1 MMEEDILAIGA
12 ALRTV
17 NQASHYAL
25 ASFPLELHEA
35 NHVISEALLS
45 VYQRRHL
52 NSREYQET
60 IEAESECNTT
70 TLSDKPTQTPTQSET
85 QNTRRTKVW
94 LCRPEAALV
103 KLGEYWLHTGALNPE
118 HRGGRGD
125 LPLILH
131 KAMISNSPMVLAV
144 LRKFF
149 VKRKK
154 LAK

>member
-1 MMEEDILAIGA
+1 MMEEDILTIGA
-12 ALRTV
+12 ALRTI
-17 NQASHYAL
+17 NQASHHAL

-45 VYQRRHL
+45 AHQRRHL
-52 NSREYQET
+52 SSCEYQET
-60 IEAESECNTT
+60 NVAESECNTT
-70 TLSDKPTQTPTQSET
+70 TLNDKPTQTQTQSET
-85 QNTRRTKVW
+85 QNTRRTKEWVS
-94 LCRPEAALV
+94 RPKTALV
-103 KLGEYWLHTGALNPE
+103 KLVEYWLHTRAINPE

-131 KAMISNSPMVLAV
+131 KAMILNSPAVLAV

-149 VKRKK
+149 VKRKN